1 MWTRHILFRVA
12 TSLAFVPAT
21 VILCAQTDVRRD
33 AQAEVALTGQVT
45 SLTEGPMG
53 GGRRHGEAARV
64 HYRSQ
69 CHQRC

>member
-45 SLTEGPMG
+45 SMTEGPMEG
-53 GGRRHGEAARV
+53 VVVTAKRQGFTIAV
-64 HYRSQ
+64 K